1 MDSEQTSGRP
11 AYLWWLLPILVLV
24 GGLVLT
30 ALIAPRSLLTVDWL
44 TTELSGAHHE
54 QLSRTLNR
62 QLSDTLS
69 AAAELSRGNDA
80 AFPGTASEFLERFPG
95 VAGLE
100 LLDEVSHAQRPM
112 IEKRLTEQSGQ
123 FVRFSAWKEDVGI
136 GRADTSDQYLIIRN
150 ARFQSPN
157 LTADSSLGL
166 VATSVPHWRGPLK
179 RALEENRTTA
189 TTLTGLRRN
198 DVDQYALRV
207 FVPAPESPRSAG
219 DRLIA
224 IVLQPDVWL
233 NHHLKDLHDPRWQV
247 ELHDISQYARHP
259 MASMPATGTP
269 ASNVAATRST
279 LSVADRE
286 WMLSTIPAEDW
297 LDSMKQ
303 QALWP
308 AWLTGLTITLLA
320 SALTLWAVWLTL
332 RTERLLERRTR
343 RARHLGRQLD
353 NTRVEKNIL
362 HHSLQESDRRTRDLI
377 ELGAGI
383 FAELDEGR
391 HIGYI
396 SAQVATLLD
405 IPSTDLMGKPLD
417 TLLGEDDQNDLTMAF
432 DAARREQS
440 IQRLDTTII
449 TRDGTALPVALR
461 IKALK
466 DPLSGCSG
474 FRVSLTPRQ

>member
-30 ALIAPRSLLTVDWL
+30 ALIAPRSLLTVDRL
-44 TTELSGAHHE
+44 TNELSGAHHA

-62 QLSDTLS
+62 QLADTL
-69 AAAELSRGNDA
+69 AAASELTRGNDA
-80 AFPGTASEFLERFPG
+80 AFPGMAREFLERFPS

-100 LLDEVSHAQRPM
+100 LLEEVSHAQRAM
-112 IEKRLTEQSGQ
+112 IEKSLTEQSGQ
-123 FVRFSAWKEDVGI
+123 FIRFSAWNEDFGT
-136 GRADTSDQYLIIRN
+136 GGADVSEQYLIIRN
-150 ARFQSPN
+150 ARFQPPA
-157 LTADSSLGL
+157 LTGNSSLGL

-179 RALEENRTTA
+179 RALEENRITA
-189 TTLTGLRRN
+189 TSRTGLHRN
-198 DVDQYALRV
+198 GEGQHALRL
-207 FVPAPESPRSAG
+207 FVPAAESQRSAG

-224 IVLQPDVWL
+224 IVLQPDAWL

-259 MASMPATGTP
+259 MASMPAAGTP

-279 LSVADRE
+279 ISVADRE

-303 QALWP
+303 QVLWP
-308 AWLTGLTITLLA
+308 AWLTGLTITLVA

-332 RTERLLERRTR
+332 RTERMLERRTR

-396 SAQVATLLD
+396 STQVATLLD
-405 IPSTDLMGKPLD
+405 IPSTELMGKPLD
-417 TLLGEDDQNDLTMAF
+417 TLIGEGEQQDLSIAF
-432 DAARREQS
+432 DTARREQS
-440 IQRLDTTII
+440 IQRLDTSIL
-449 TRDGTALPVALR
+449 TRDGAALPVALR
-461 IKALK
+461 IKVLK

>member
-1 MDSEQTSGRP
+1 MDSEQTSARP
-11 AYLWWLLPILVLV
+11 AYLWWLLPVLVLV
-24 GGLVLT
+24 SGLVLT
-30 ALIAPRSLLTVDWL
+30 ALFAPRSLLTVDRL
-44 TTELSGAHHE
+44 TSELSRAHHD
-54 QLSRTLNR
+54 QLTRTLNR
-62 QLSDTLS
+62 QLSETLS
-69 AAAELSRGNDA
+69 VAAELARGNDR
-80 AFPGTASEFLERFPG
+80 AFPGKANEFLQRFPG
-95 VAGLE
+95 IAGLE
-100 LLDEVSHAQRPM
+100 LLTEVSHAQRPM
-112 IEKRLTEQSGQ
+112 IEKNLTQLSGQ
-123 FVRFSAWKEDVGI
+123 FIRFSAWNDDFGSGGADV
-136 GRADTSDQYLIIRN
+136 SDQYLIIRN
-150 ARFQSPN
+150 ARFQPPA
-157 LTADSSLGL
+157 LMATTSLGL

-179 RALEENRTTA
+179 RALGEDRITA
-189 TTLTGLRRN
+189 TTLTGLHRN
-198 DVDQYALRV
+198 GEGQHALRL
-207 FVPAPESPRSAG
+207 FVPATEPQRSAS

-224 IVLQPDVWL
+224 IVLEPDSWL
-233 NHHLKDLHDPRWQV
+233 QHQLKDLHDPRWQL

-259 MASMPATGTP
+259 MATIPAAGKPAT
-269 ASNVAATRST
+269 SVAATRST

-286 WMLSTIPAEDW
+286 WMLSTIPAADW

-303 QALWP
+303 QVLWP

-396 SAQVATLLD
+396 STQVATLLD
-405 IPSTDLMGKPLD
+405 IPSTELMGKPLD
-417 TLLGEDDQNDLTMAF
+417 ALVDEDDQQDLAIAF

-440 IQRLDTTII
+440 IQRLDTSII
-449 TRDGTALPVALR
+449 ARDGTALPVALR